1 MLLISSSSVS
11 FPEYFFPEN
20 EDESN
25 SDSDTDSEMDLDL
38 TVDFMSLSTEAQA
51 AINTV
56 GKNYELGKSDFVK
69 FLARD
74 IEEAQELRNA
84 KQQEEEKA
92 MFSVSYQKLFYLA
105 SLCWC
110 NKREN

>member
-1 MLLISSSSVS
+1 MQRSKLIQMSPVAD
-11 FPEYFFPEN
+11 N
-20 EDESN
+20 EEL
-25 SDSDTDSEMDLDL
+25 SDSDSGSDSEMDLDL

-56 GKNYELGKSDFVK
+56 GKSYNLGKADFVK

-84 KQQEEEKA
+84 KLQEEEKA
-92 MFSVSYQKLFYLA
+92 MFSVSFPTRPQSYEPFTSLYLQI
-105 SLCWC
+105 C
-110 NKREN
+110 EY